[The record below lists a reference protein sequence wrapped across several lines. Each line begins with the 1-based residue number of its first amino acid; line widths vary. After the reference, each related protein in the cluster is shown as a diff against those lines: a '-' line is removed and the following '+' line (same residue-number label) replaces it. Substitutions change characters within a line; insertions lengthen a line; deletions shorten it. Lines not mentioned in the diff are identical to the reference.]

1 MSDIRISI
9 LCPSRGRPKNL
20 ERLVKSALANASKKE
35 EIEFLFYIDDD
46 DDTFVNF
53 KPEAFSNLKIIRGK
67 RLWISVAQNFLY
79 SQSSGQIIMAAA
91 DDFVFHTKGWDKLV
105 SDAFAKSKDNLL
117 LVYGSDMGT
126 YKEKLAIYGFFHR
139 DWIETIGYWTF
150 PGRGSL
156 YDLWAFEIAKRI
168 NRLEYLS
175 QLEIEHIH
183 YRQGEKKADFDT
195 TYADIYKASDSWR
208 PKITYKKL
216 KRERWIDIILLCEK
230 GGIKIPFDYSHIL
243 SSYLYKII
251 KKRIS
256 VTKRRR
262 LLTMT
267 NSEII
272 WSLFTLFYKKTRES
286 LKR

>member
-1 MSDIRISI
+1 MSAALITQYEEHLALVR
-9 LCPSRGRPKNL
+9 NL
-20 ERLVKSALANASKKE
+20 SDNS
-35 EIEFLFYIDDD
+35 
-46 DDTFVNF
+46 
-53 KPEAFSNLKIIRGK
+53 IRGYVTD
-67 RLWISVAQNFLY
+67 LESFLKH
-79 SQSSGQIIMAAA
+79 ME
-91 DDFVFHTKGWDKLV
+91 K
-105 SDAFAKSKDNLL
+105 
-117 LVYGSDMGT
+117 MGIV
-126 YKEKLAIYGFFHR
+126 EF
-139 DWIETIGYWTF
+139 
-150 PGRGSL
+150 
-156 YDLWAFEIAKRI
+156 
-168 NRLEYLS
+168 N

-230 GGIKIPFDYSHIL
+230 GEIKIPFDYSHIL